1 MIGVIVILLDV
12 ENGLWDNDDIGSDLD
27 VDDDFV

>member
-1 MIGVIVILLDV
+1 MIGVVVILLDV
-12 ENGLWDNDDIGSDLD
+12 ENGLRDNDDIGSDLD